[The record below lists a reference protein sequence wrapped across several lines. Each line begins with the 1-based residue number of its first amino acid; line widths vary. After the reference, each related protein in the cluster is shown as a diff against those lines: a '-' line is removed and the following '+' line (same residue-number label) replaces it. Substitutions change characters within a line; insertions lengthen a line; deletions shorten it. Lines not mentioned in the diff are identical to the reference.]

1 MYIQC
6 IYIVQYHF
14 EGIIMSKK
22 LTKHGN
28 SLALIIDKP
37 ILQMLDISEH
47 TELNLSIEDGTLVI
61 SPVTKKKLRSSAEI
75 QKIAEEIMD
84 KYADVF
90 KKLAE

>member
-1 MYIQC
+1 
-6 IYIVQYHF
+6 
-14 EGIIMSKK
+14 MSKK

-37 ILQMLDISEH
+37 ILQMLDISEQ
-47 TELNLSIEDGTLVI
+47 TELNLSIEDGSLVI
-61 SPVTKKKLRSSAEI
+61 SPVAKKKLRSSGEI

>member
-1 MYIQC
+1 
-6 IYIVQYHF
+6 
-14 EGIIMSKK
+14 MSKK

-37 ILQMLDISEH
+37 ILQMLDISEQ

-61 SPVTKKKLRSSAEI
+61 SPVAKKKMRS
-75 QKIAEEIMD
+75 AEEIKKIAREVMTE
-84 KYADVF
+84 YADAL